1 MGREGRGGEEE
12 GEAIVNM
19 KRKEGRMGVAG
30 LGTGLVR
37 QERGG
42 REKREGGKWEGEMDA
57 GTERRATGG
66 IGWEERE
73 GCGDGEAQRQ
83 ELEEVVG
90 AMEA

>member
-1 MGREGRGGEEE
+1 MGREGRGGEDE

-42 REKREGGKWEGEMDA
+42 EREKGRREMGGRNGYWDREEGNGRDWMGGK
-57 GTERRATGG
+57 RRM
-66 IGWEERE
+66 W
-73 GCGDGEAQRQ
+73 
-83 ELEEVVG
+83 
-90 AMEA
+90 

>member
-1 MGREGRGGEEE
+1 MGREGRGEEE

-19 KRKEGRMGVAG
+19 KRKEGRMGVVG

-42 REKREGGKWEGEMDA
+42 REKRVGGKWEGEMDT

-73 GCGDGEAQRQ
+73 GCGNGEVQRQ
-83 ELEEVVG
+83 ELEGIVG
-90 AMEA
+90 VMGA